1 MTQEK
6 KADSVEFDALDA
18 RFTLR
23 LVPSSWIALEDDG
36 LGDVKTLAKTLEENP
51 SFKTFMK
58 VFTAAL
64 RGGMK
69 GDDSITDA
77 RATEIADDIGT
88 ESLIEY
94 VGEVVTKS
102 FPKAKAAKEATG
114 NAKTPAQA
122 KT

>member
-6 KADSVEFDALDA
+6 KADSVGFDALDN

-36 LGDVKTLAKTLEENP
+36 LGDVKTLAKSLEENP

-69 GDDSITDA
+69 GDASITDE

-88 ESLIEY
+88 EALIQY

-102 FPKAKAAKEATG
+102 FPKAKAAKEAAG
-114 NAKTPAQA
+114 NGKAPAQA
-122 KT
+122 KK